1 MSRPV
6 VPAPRP
12 WSYPEPEVRVLP
24 NGMEAWLFD
33 LPGQHVA
40 TFDVQFPVT
49 LAEEPPALEGVG
61 TIALNAIDEGTLT
74 HPLGRIAELMEAEGA
89 SLHGSAK
96 QTHTRLGGQAPA
108 RRLGA
113 ALALFAEVLR
123 EPAYDDGDVAH
134 HIETRIAR
142 HETALASPGSL
153 NRMAFNRHLYGAGS
167 RLGRPAG
174 GTSETL
180 TAVSAD
186 AVRAWHRRVFSPSHA
201 TFILAGD
208 LSRVSDDA
216 LAPLG
221 AWDNPQAR
229 PAAPSAASGLGA
241 GAVVADR
248 PDAVQSSILVGLPSV
263 PRSDPRWAPARL
275 AGHAI
280 AGAFASRLNLELR
293 ERLGYTYGIHGGF
306 GAGPVN
312 SLFSVS
318 GSTRTEVTTDAVQ
331 RILDAL
337 RLDDGFG
344 HAEIDDA
351 QRFLIGIAPLATE
364 TSADI
369 VEQAAELR
377 AAGHT
382 TAFLEKHFR
391 DLAAVTPDEATEVF
405 RELVVPEALVL
416 AVTGCAEVLLPE
428 LEAAGL
434 SPSVLDPA
442 KAASDASPVRI
453 GDSANCRHAEG
464 SALR

>member
-6 VPAPRP
+6 VPEPRP
-12 WSYPEPEVRVLP
+12 WSYPEPEIRVLP

-49 LAEEPPALEGVG
+49 LSEEPSALEGVA
-61 TIALNAIDEGTLT
+61 TIALNAIDEGTLA
-74 HPLGRIAELMEAEGA
+74 HPLGRIAELMEAEGT

-113 ALALFAEVLR
+113 ALELFAEVLR
-123 EPAYDDGDVAH
+123 EPAYDDSDVAH
-134 HIETRIAR
+134 HVEARIAR

-153 NRMAFNRHLYGAGS
+153 NRMAFNRRLYGAQS

-180 TAVSAD
+180 TRISAD
-186 AVRAWHRRVFSPSHA
+186 AVRAWHRRAFSPSHA

-216 LAPLG
+216 LLPLG
-221 AWDNPQAR
+221 EWDNPQAR
-229 PAAPSAASGLGA
+229 PAPPLAAAGLGA
-241 GAVVADR
+241 GVVVVDR

-312 SLFSVS
+312 SLFTVG
-318 GSTRTEVTTDAVQ
+318 GSTRTEVTTDAVR

-337 RLDDGFG
+337 RLDDDFG
-344 HAEIDDA
+344 PAEIDDA
-351 QRFLIGIAPLATE
+351 KRFLIGIAPLATE

-377 AAGHT
+377 AAGHPT
-382 TAFLEKHFR
+382 GFLREHFAAMASVDSAEASRVFR
-391 DLAAVTPDEATEVF
+391 DLVSPEN
-405 RELVVPEALVL
+405 LVVS
-416 AVTGCAEVLLPE
+416 VTGCAEILLPE

-434 SPSVLDPA
+434 RPSVVDPG
-442 KAASDASPVRI
+442 AST
-453 GDSANCRHAEG
+453 
-464 SALR
+464 